1 MMGPPLPTPT
11 PIPAAPEARVP
22 PAPALKDPLG
32 NRGRRDT
39 AQAFGE
45 VFLKSFPILL
55 FFFLFTFNILGC

>member
-32 NRGRRDT
+32 NRGSRDT
-39 AQAFGE
+39 EQAFG
-45 VFLKSFPILL
+45 F
-55 FFFLFTFNILGC
+55 